1 MRFKPGVNE
10 MLGVIRHNRML
21 ATFLS
26 VALLLGT
33 FGSLSIGAQERYYS
47 RRHYHRHHHSRTKGA
62 LIGGA
67 AGLIGG
73 ALIGG
78 GKGALIGAGAGA
90 GTGYL
95 IQRHRNRRRHQYYHR
110 RY

>member
-1 MRFKPGVNE
+1 MTRVNKK
-10 MLGVIRHNRML
+10 
-21 ATFLS
+21 FW
-26 VALLLGT
+26 ALLLVLVMLVGT
-33 FGSLSIGAQERYYS
+33 FGSVSVSAQHRRYYRS
-47 RRHYHRHHHSRTKGA
+47 HKKHSEKKGA

-67 AGLIGG
+67 SGLIGG

-95 IQRHRNRRRHQYYHR
+95 IQRHRNHHHRHRHHGHR
-110 RY
+110 Y

>member
-1 MRFKPGVNE
+1 MIGV
-10 MLGVIRHNRML
+10 VRDKRML

-26 VALLLGT
+26 VALVLGT
-33 FGSLSIGAQERYYS
+33 FGSLSVSARGRY
-47 RRHYHRHHHSRTKGA
+47 RRPHHSRAKGA

-67 AGLIGG
+67 IGLLGG

-78 GKGALIGAGAGA
+78 RKGALIGAGAGA

-95 IQRHRNRRRHQYYHR
+95 VQRHRNQSYHR
-110 RY
+110 RYYRRY

>member
-1 MRFKPGVNE
+1 MIGIVRNK
-10 MLGVIRHNRML
+10 RML

-26 VALLLGT
+26 VALLFGT
-33 FGSLSIGAQERYYS
+33 FGSLSVGAQRRYGRYY
-47 RRHYHRHHHSRTKGA
+47 RGPHHSRAKGA

-78 GKGALIGAGAGA
+78 RKGALIGTGVGA

-95 IQRHRNRRRHQYYHR
+95 IQRHRNQRRHR
-110 RY
+110 RYYRRY

>member
-1 MRFKPGVNE
+1 MT
-10 MLGVIRHNRML
+10 GVIGIKR
-21 ATFLS
+21 FG
-26 VALLLGT
+26 ALLLLLVMLMGT
-33 FGSLSIGAQERYYS
+33 FGSVSVSAQ
-47 RRHYHRHHHSRTKGA
+47 RRHYRSHKRHSTKKGA

-67 AGLIGG
+67 AGAVGG

-95 IQRHRNRRRHQYYHR
+95 IQRHRNHRHRHR
-110 RY
+110 RYRHR

>member
-1 MRFKPGVNE
+1 MIGVVRNKCT
-10 MLGVIRHNRML
+10 L

-33 FGSLSIGAQERYYS
+33 IGSLSTSAQRRYYN
-47 RRHYHRHHHSRTKGA
+47 RPHHSRAKGA
-62 LIGGA
+62 IIGGA

-78 GKGALIGAGAGA
+78 RKGALIGAGAGA

-95 IQRHRNRRRHQYYHR
+95 IQRHRNHRHYR
-110 RY
+110 RYYRGY

>member
-1 MRFKPGVNE
+1 MKMIGV
-10 MLGVIRHNRML
+10 LGNKRML

-26 VALLLGT
+26 VALILGT
-33 FGSLSIGAQERYYS
+33 LGSLSVSAQDHYS
-47 RRHYHRHHHSRTKGA
+47 RGNYRRPHHSRTKGA

-78 GKGALIGAGAGA
+78 RRGALIGAGAGA

-95 IQRHRNRRRHQYYHR
+95 IQRHRNQRSHR
-110 RY
+110 RYFRRYYRRY